1 MIMEEEKKVKISFWK
16 IFWPTL
22 TAILLTSFIGWMIT
36 ILFFGG
42 LIAAIG
48 SSEISSVKDN
58 TILHLTLKGELSE
71 KGEANIN
78 PADFTVDNSIGLR
91 DLLHG
96 FEKAKKDEKIKGIYI
111 ELDDLT
117 SGYATTKEIR
127 DAINDFEKSGKFVV
141 AYNSGEVI
149 TQKEYYLT
157 SAANTNYGFP
167 TSTMEFLGLGAE
179 LTFFKN
185 ALDKLN
191 VEVEIIRGKNND
203 FKSAVEPFF
212 RTEMSDSSR
221 LQIERY
227 MESMW
232 ETILN
237 EIAADRKIT
246 TSELNQIAD
255 SMLIKRADDALKF
268 KLLDGLKY
276 KDEVMNDLCK
286 KVNCKKVEDLNMYS
300 FEKYAR
306 QQFNE
311 DQVLAEV
318 DDPNIAVIVAE
329 GDVATSGDGVASDK
343 ICKLFKEVRN
353 NDEIKT
359 VVFRINSPGGSAL
372 ASDEIWREV
381 QLTNKVK
388 KVIVSMGDVAASG
401 GYYVAAPAYKIFAEP
416 TTITGSIG
424 VFGMIPYTG
433 KMFENYLGVTFDRA
447 STNAHAGMSLNRKL
461 TPKELESI
469 QNEVDEIYDQF
480 LGRVAEGRKMT
491 KDQVNSI
498 ARGRVWTGY
507 DAKKIGLVDELG
519 GLNEAIS
526 FAAKEA
532 KIKDPKVEYYPH
544 NKKNE
549 LFDLIDL
556 LNEEE
561 ESAFAKNTTLPS
573 ELISYYNQLKKIE
586 SMTGIQMKLPYE
598 IRIR

>member
-1 MIMEEEKKVKISFWK
+1 MEKENKVKISFWR

-22 TAILLTSFIGWMIT
+22 TAIVLTSFIGWMVT
-36 ILFFGG
+36 LLFFGG
-42 LIAAIG
+42 LIAAF
-48 SSEISSVKDN
+48 SSVDAGGVKEN
-58 TILHLTLKGELSE
+58 TILHLTLKGEISE
-71 KGEANIN
+71 KGKANLN
-78 PADFTVDNSIGLR
+78 PTDFKVDNSIGLR
-91 DLLHG
+91 DLLYG
-96 FEKAKKDEKIKGIYI
+96 FEKAKKDENIKGIYI
-111 ELDDLT
+111 ELDDLS

-227 MESMW
+227 MNSMW
-232 ETILN
+232 GTILA
-237 EIAADRKIT
+237 EIAADRKLSVI
-246 TSELNQIAD
+246 ELNQIAD
-255 SMLIKRADDALKF
+255 SMMIKRADDAVKF

-276 KDEVMNDLCK
+276 KDEVMNELCK
-286 KVNCKKVEDLNMYS
+286 KVKCKKVDDLNFYS

-306 QQFNE
+306 KQFNE
-311 DQVLAEV
+311 DQTLAEV
-318 DDPNIAVIVAE
+318 EDPNIAVIVAE

-353 NDEIKT
+353 NDDIKT

-433 KMFENYLGVTFDRA
+433 KMFENYLGITFDRA
-447 STNAHAGMSLNRKL
+447 STNTHAGMSLNRKL

-491 KDQVNSI
+491 KEQVNSI
-498 ARGRVWTGY
+498 ARGRVWTGQ

-519 GLNEAIS
+519 GLTDAIA
-526 FAAKEA
+526 FAAKQA
-532 KIKDPKVEYYPH
+532 NIKEPKVEYLPH
-544 NKKNE
+544 NKSNE
-549 LFDLIDL
+549 FFDFIDMI
-556 LNEEE
+556 NEENE
-561 ESAFAKNTTLPS
+561 GTFSKNTKIPS
-573 ELISYYNQLKKIE
+573 ELLTYYNQLKKIE
-586 SMTGIQMKLPYE
+586 SLTGIQMKLPYE

>member
-1 MIMEEEKKVKISFWK
+1 MEKENKVKISFWR

-22 TAILLTSFIGWMIT
+22 TAIVLTSFIGWMVT
-36 ILFFGG
+36 LLFFGG
-42 LIAAIG
+42 LIAAF
-48 SSEISSVKDN
+48 SSVDAGGVKEN
-58 TILHLTLKGELSE
+58 TILHLTLKGEISE
-71 KGEANIN
+71 KGKANLN
-78 PADFTVDNSIGLR
+78 PTDFKVDNSIGLR
-91 DLLHG
+91 DLLYG
-96 FEKAKKDEKIKGIYI
+96 FEKAKKDENIKGIYI
-111 ELDDLT
+111 ELDDLS

-227 MESMW
+227 MNSMW
-232 ETILN
+232 GTILA
-237 EIAADRKIT
+237 EIAADRKLSVI
-246 TSELNQIAD
+246 ELNQIAD
-255 SMLIKRADDALKF
+255 SMMIKRADDAVKF

-276 KDEVMNDLCK
+276 KDEVMNELCK
-286 KVNCKKVEDLNMYS
+286 KVKCKKVDDLNFYS

-306 QQFNE
+306 KQFNE
-311 DQVLAEV
+311 DQTLAEV
-318 DDPNIAVIVAE
+318 EDPNIAVIVAE

-353 NDEIKT
+353 NDDIKT

-433 KMFENYLGVTFDRA
+433 KMFENYLGITFDRA
-447 STNAHAGMSLNRKL
+447 STNTHAGMSLNRKL
-461 TPKELESI
+461 TSKELESI

-491 KDQVNSI
+491 KEQVNSI
-498 ARGRVWTGY
+498 ARGRVWTGQ

-519 GLNEAIS
+519 GLTDAIA
-526 FAAKEA
+526 FAAKQA
-532 KIKDPKVEYYPH
+532 NIKEPKVEYLPH
-544 NKKNE
+544 NKSNE
-549 LFDLIDL
+549 FFDFIDMI
-556 LNEEE
+556 NEENE
-561 ESAFAKNTTLPS
+561 GTFSKNTKIPS
-573 ELISYYNQLKKIE
+573 ELLTYYNQLKKIE
-586 SMTGIQMKLPYE
+586 SLTGIQMKLPYE

>member
-1 MIMEEEKKVKISFWK
+1 MEKENKVKISFWR

-22 TAILLTSFIGWMIT
+22 TAIVLTSFIGWMVT
-36 ILFFGG
+36 LLFFGG
-42 LIAAIG
+42 LIAAF
-48 SSEISSVKDN
+48 SSVDAGGVKEN
-58 TILHLTLKGELSE
+58 TILHLTLKGEISE
-71 KGEANIN
+71 KGKANLN
-78 PADFTVDNSIGLR
+78 PTDFKVDNSIGLR
-91 DLLHG
+91 DLLYG
-96 FEKAKKDEKIKGIYI
+96 FEKAKKDENIKGIYI
-111 ELDDLT
+111 ELDDLS

-227 MESMW
+227 MNSMW
-232 ETILN
+232 GTILA
-237 EIAADRKIT
+237 EIAADRKLSVI
-246 TSELNQIAD
+246 ELNQIAD
-255 SMLIKRADDALKF
+255 SMMIKRADDAVKF

-276 KDEVMNDLCK
+276 KDEVMNELCK
-286 KVNCKKVEDLNMYS
+286 KVKCKKVDDLNFYS

-306 QQFNE
+306 KQFNE
-311 DQVLAEV
+311 DQTLAEV
-318 DDPNIAVIVAE
+318 EDPNIAVIVAE

-353 NDEIKT
+353 NDDIKT

-433 KMFENYLGVTFDRA
+433 KMFENYLGITFDRA
-447 STNAHAGMSLNRKL
+447 STNTHAGMSLNRKL

-491 KDQVNSI
+491 KEQVNEI
-498 ARGRVWTGY
+498 ARGRVWTGQ

-519 GLNEAIS
+519 GLTDAIA
-526 FAAKEA
+526 FAAKQA
-532 KIKDPKVEYYPH
+532 NIKEPKVEYLPH
-544 NKKNE
+544 NKSNE
-549 LFDLIDL
+549 FFDFIDMI
-556 LNEEE
+556 NEENE
-561 ESAFAKNTTLPS
+561 GTFSKNTKIPS
-573 ELISYYNQLKKIE
+573 ELLTYYNQLKKIE
-586 SMTGIQMKLPYE
+586 SLTGIQMKLPYE

>member
-1 MIMEEEKKVKISFWK
+1 MEEKKVKISFWR

-22 TAILLTSFIGWMIT
+22 TAIVLTSFIGWMVT

-42 LIAAIG
+42 LIAAFSTADVAG
-48 SSEISSVKDN
+48 VKEN
-58 TILHLTLKGELSE
+58 TILHLTLKGEISE
-71 KGEANIN
+71 KGKANIN
-78 PADFTVDNSIGLR
+78 PTDFTVDNSIGLR
-91 DLLHG
+91 DLLYG
-96 FEKAKKDEKIKGIYI
+96 FEKAKKDDNIKGIYI
-111 ELDDLT
+111 ELDDL
-117 SGYATTKEIR
+117 SCGYSTTKEIR

-149 TQKEYYLT
+149 TQKEYYLA

-191 VEVEIIRGKNND
+191 VEVEIIRGTNND

-221 LQIERY
+221 VQIERY
-227 MESMW
+227 MNSMW
-232 ETILN
+232 ETLLA
-237 EIAADRKIT
+237 EIAKDRKVSA
-246 TSELNQIAD
+246 SELNLIAD

-276 KDEVMNDLCK
+276 KDEVMTELCK
-286 KVNCKKVEDLNMYS
+286 KTKCKKVDDLNFYS

-306 QQFNE
+306 KQFNE
-311 DQVLAEV
+311 DQTLAGV

-353 NDEIKT
+353 NDDIKT

-381 QLTNKVK
+381 KLTNQVK

-433 KMFENYLGVTFDRA
+433 KMFENYLGITFDRA

-469 QNEVDEIYDQF
+469 QLEVDEIYDQF

-491 KDQVNSI
+491 KEQVNVI
-498 ARGRVWTGY
+498 ARGRVWTGA

-519 GLNEAIS
+519 GLNDAIAY
-526 FAAKEA
+526 AAKQA
-532 KIKDPKVEYYPH
+532 KIKEPKVEYFPH
-544 NKKNE
+544 NKSNE
-549 LFDLIDL
+549 FFDFIDMI
-556 LNEEE
+556 NEENE
-561 ESAFAKNTTLPS
+561 GAFSINTTIPS
-573 ELISYYNQLKKIE
+573 ELLTYYNQLKKIE
-586 SMTGIQMKLPYE
+586 SLTGIQMILPYE

>member
-1 MIMEEEKKVKISFWK
+1 MEEEKKVKISFWR

-22 TAILLTSFIGWMIT
+22 TAIFLTSFIGWMVT

-42 LIAAIG
+42 LIAAFG
-48 SSEISSVKDN
+48 STEVAGLKEN
-58 TILHLTLKGELSE
+58 TILHLTLKGEISE
-71 KGEANIN
+71 KGKANIN
-78 PADFTVDNSIGLR
+78 PTDFTVINSIGLR

-96 FEKAKKDEKIKGIYI
+96 FEKAKKDDNIRGIYI
-111 ELDDLT
+111 ELDDLN
-117 SGYATTKEIR
+117 SGYTTTKEIR

-185 ALDKLN
+185 TLDKLN

-232 ETILN
+232 ETILT
-237 EIAADRKIT
+237 EIASDRKVS

-276 KDEVMNDLCK
+276 KDEIMDELCK
-286 KVNCKKVEDLNMYS
+286 KVKCKKVEELNLYS

-306 QQFNE
+306 KQFNE

-318 DDPNIAVIVAE
+318 DNPNIAVIVAE

-353 NDEIKT
+353 NETIKT

-433 KMFENYLGVTFDRA
+433 KMFENYLGITFDRA

-480 LGRVAEGRKMT
+480 LGRVAEGRKLT
-491 KDQVNSI
+491 KEQVNEV
-498 ARGRVWTGY
+498 ARGRVWTGF
-507 DAKKIGLVDELG
+507 DAKKIGLIDELG
-519 GLNEAIS
+519 GLNEAIA

-532 KIKDPKVEYYPH
+532 KIQEPKIQYYPQ
-544 NKKNE
+544 NE
-549 LFDLIDL
+549 NNEFLDFIDNI
-556 LNEEE
+556 NEEE
-561 ESAFAKNTTLPS
+561 STLVKNTTIPS
-573 ELISYYNQLKKIE
+573 ELLTYYNQLKKIE

>member
-1 MIMEEEKKVKISFWK
+1 MEEKKVKISFWR

-22 TAILLTSFIGWMIT
+22 TAIVLTSFIGWMVT

-42 LIAAIG
+42 LIAAFSTADVAG
-48 SSEISSVKDN
+48 VKEN
-58 TILHLTLKGELSE
+58 TILHLTLKGEISE
-71 KGEANIN
+71 KGKANIN
-78 PADFTVDNSIGLR
+78 PTDFTVDNSIGLR
-91 DLLHG
+91 DLLYG
-96 FEKAKKDEKIKGIYI
+96 FEKAKKDDNIKGIYI
-111 ELDDLT
+111 QLNDL
-117 SGYATTKEIR
+117 SCGYSTTKEIR

-149 TQKEYYLT
+149 TQKEYYLA

-191 VEVEIIRGKNND
+191 VEVEIIRGTNND

-221 LQIERY
+221 VQIERY
-227 MESMW
+227 MNSMW
-232 ETILN
+232 ETILA
-237 EIAADRKIT
+237 EIAKDRKVSA
-246 TSELNQIAD
+246 SELNLIAD

-276 KDEVMNDLCK
+276 KDEVMTELCK
-286 KVNCKKVEDLNMYS
+286 KTKCKKVDDLNFYS

-306 QQFNE
+306 KEFNE
-311 DQVLAEV
+311 DQTLAGV

-353 NDEIKT
+353 NDDIKT

-381 QLTNKVK
+381 KLTNQVK

-433 KMFENYLGVTFDRA
+433 KMFENYLGITFDRA

-469 QNEVDEIYDQF
+469 QLEVDEIYDQF

-491 KDQVNSI
+491 KEQVNVI
-498 ARGRVWTGY
+498 ARGRVWTGA

-519 GLNEAIS
+519 GLNDAIA
-526 FAAKEA
+526 FAAKQA
-532 KIKDPKVEYYPH
+532 NIKEPKVEYFPH
-544 NKKNE
+544 NKSNE
-549 LFDLIDL
+549 LFDFIDMI
-556 LNEEE
+556 NEENE
-561 ESAFAKNTTLPS
+561 GAFSKNTTIPS
-573 ELISYYNQLKKIE
+573 ELLTYYNQLKKIE
-586 SMTGIQMKLPYE
+586 SLTGIQMKLPYE

>member
-1 MIMEEEKKVKISFWK
+1 MEEEKKVKISFWR

-22 TAILLTSFIGWMIT
+22 TAIVLTSFIGWMVT

-42 LIAAIG
+42 LIAAFG
-48 SSEISSVKDN
+48 STEVAGVKEN
-58 TILHLTLKGELSE
+58 TILHLTLKGEISE
-71 KGEANIN
+71 KGKANIN
-78 PADFTVDNSIGLR
+78 PTDFTVNNSIGLR

-96 FEKAKKDEKIKGIYI
+96 FEKAKTDDNIKGIYI
-111 ELDDLT
+111 ELDDLS

-141 AYNSGEVI
+141 AYNSGELI

-227 MESMW
+227 MNSMW
-232 ETILN
+232 ETILA
-237 EIAADRKIT
+237 EIATDRKIS

-276 KDEVMNDLCK
+276 KDEVMDELCK
-286 KVNCKKVEDLNMYS
+286 KVKCKKVEELNLYS

-306 QQFNE
+306 KQFNE

-353 NDEIKT
+353 NETIKT

-388 KVIVSMGDVAASG
+388 RVIVSMGDVAASG

-433 KMFENYLGVTFDRA
+433 KMFENYLGITFDRA
-447 STNAHAGMSLNRKL
+447 STNTHAGMSLNRKL

-480 LGRVAEGRKMT
+480 LGRVAEGRKLT
-491 KDQVNSI
+491 KEQVNVI
-498 ARGRVWTGY
+498 ARGRVWTGS

-519 GLNEAIS
+519 GLNDAIV

-532 KIKDPKVEYYPH
+532 KIKEPKVEYYPH

-549 LFDLIDL
+549 LFDFIDL
-556 LNEEE
+556 LNEED
-561 ESAFAKNTTLPS
+561 ESTSVKNTTIPS
-573 ELISYYNQLKKIE
+573 ELLTYYNQLKKIE
-586 SMTGIQMKLPYE
+586 SMSGIQMKLPYE